1 MSALPVARGPD
12 GRILPGHSGNPSGRP
27 VGSISEFRR
36 RFEPHM
42 AEVAETLLALLRS
55 PNENTR
61 LNACREICDR
71 VLGRAA
77 IAIDATHTR
86 LDVAQLYL
94 RAMQR
99 ANSHIASEQ
108 AVEGKA
114 NEIDAG
120 NGGANA
126 TSE

>member
-1 MSALPVARGPD
+1 MP
-12 GRILPGHSGNPSGRP
+12 
-27 VGSISEFRR
+27 
-36 RFEPHM
+36 
-42 AEVAETLLALLRS
+42 EVAETLLALLRS

-114 NEIDAG
+114 DEAAG
-120 NGGANA
+120 GNTGAA
-126 TSE
+126 SD